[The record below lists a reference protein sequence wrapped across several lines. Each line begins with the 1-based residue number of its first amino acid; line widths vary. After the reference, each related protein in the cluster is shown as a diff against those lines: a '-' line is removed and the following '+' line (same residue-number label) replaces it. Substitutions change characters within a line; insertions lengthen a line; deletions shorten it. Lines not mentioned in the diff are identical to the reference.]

1 MCIKKND
8 AKKGFPNLC
17 ASQHTKSLDQNWFT
31 NLQMNEKIKYEK
43 MEQLDYGH
51 RFFNKIMAANATILK
66 NRPYMNKIKIQ
77 SM

>member
-1 MCIKKND
+1 
-8 AKKGFPNLC
+8 
-17 ASQHTKSLDQNWFT
+17 
-31 NLQMNEKIKYEK
+31 MNEKIKYEK